1 MGFWLVASGAAAVYW
16 ALSLRDGHGWLRS
29 GIKGLAVAPLA
40 VMALAQG
47 APLVA
52 LALALCSLGDVVL
65 SRPGQ
70 GAFLGGLIAFALGHI
85 AWIAVFAFDVTL
97 MPTLI
102 VDPLRLILFGVLAVL
117 AVMMSRV
124 LIPHAGDLKIPVT
137 VYLMIIILMT
147 IAALMVP
154 PMMIVAGAAL
164 FAASDTLLG
173 LQTFAFEHGT
183 RRERAANAF
192 IWPLYWGAIVLLTVG
207 ALV

>member
-1 MGFWLVASGAAAVYW
+1 MGFWLIASGAAAVYW

-29 GIKGLAVAPLA
+29 EIKGLAVAPLA

-85 AWIAVFAFDVTL
+85 AWIAVFTFDVTL
-97 MPTLI
+97 VPELI
-102 VDPLRLILFGVLAVL
+102 VEPLRLILLGVLAVL
-117 AVMMSRV
+117 AVMMSRL
-124 LIPHAGDLKIPVT
+124 LIPHAGDLKIPVA
-137 VYLMIIILMT
+137 VYLGVIILMT
-147 IAALMVP
+147 ITALMVP
-154 PMMIVAGAAL
+154 PMIIVAGAAL

-173 LQTFAFEHGT
+173 LQTFVFERST
-183 RRERAANAF
+183 QRERTANAF
-192 IWPLYWGAIVLLTVG
+192 IWPLYWGAIVLLTLG
-207 ALV
+207 ALA

>member
-1 MGFWLVASGAAAVYW
+1 MGFWLIASGAAAVFW

-40 VMALAQG
+40 VMALTQG
-47 APLVA
+47 APLVG

-70 GAFLGGLIAFALGHI
+70 GAFLGGLIAFALGHV
-85 AWIAVFAFDVTL
+85 AWIAVFAFDVAL
-97 MPTLI
+97 VPALI
-102 VDPLRLILFGVLAVL
+102 VEPLGLILLGVLAVL

-124 LIPHAGDLKIPVT
+124 LVPHAGDLKIPVAI
-137 VYLMIIILMT
+137 YLMVIITMT
-147 IAALMVP
+147 ITALMVP
-154 PMMIVAGAAL
+154 PMMIVVGAAF
-164 FAASDTLLG
+164 FATSDTLLG
-173 LQTFAFEHGT
+173 LQTFVFEHGI

-207 ALV
+207 ALA